1 MMVFDMEDEHELHS
15 PIGEGSNGSNEEADE
30 IFDSY
35 DESNFPALDPPNDQ
49 DDGMQLPGVPF
60 GEI

>member
-1 MMVFDMEDEHELHS
+1 MMVLDMEDEYELQS
-15 PIGEGSNGSNEEADE
+15 SMGEGSNGSNEEADE

-35 DESNFPALDPPNDQ
+35 AESNFPALEPPNDQ
-49 DDGMQLPGVPF
+49 DDGMQLPDEPL